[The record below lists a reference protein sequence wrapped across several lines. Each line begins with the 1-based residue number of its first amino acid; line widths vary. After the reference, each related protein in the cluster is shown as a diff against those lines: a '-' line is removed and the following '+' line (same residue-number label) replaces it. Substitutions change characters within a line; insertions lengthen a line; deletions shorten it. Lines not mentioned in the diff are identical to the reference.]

1 MARCAQ
7 TARFCFVLSSP
18 PEASDKTGVGLTT
31 PAVGLSDGRHRYNA
45 TVNRL
50 FWRAGGLAK
59 IQWARLRR
67 RRLSDDYE
75 TRPPSPQHALD
86 LFAGEWS
93 SALPPGHE
101 GLTAG
106 AIPLYADRW
115 LHWGLERLGGVRDQ
129 RVLELGP
136 LEGAHSWLL
145 VSQGAASVTAI
156 EANRRAYLKCL
167 VMKEIL
173 GTERVRVLLGDAVG
187 FLAGHVADPAAPR
200 YDLAVASGVLYHMA
214 DPITLLSRLAKA
226 ADRLYLFTFYYDEA
240 VIAGRPQ
247 LAARFLGTE
256 ARTVDGFPHRLHVH
270 TYQAARYDPRFCGGP
285 AAVSRWLSRADLL
298 GALRHVGFADVEI
311 GLDDPAHANGP
322 VLALV
327 ARRGGAA
334 PLPIR

>member
-1 MARCAQ
+1 M
-7 TARFCFVLSSP
+7 
-18 PEASDKTGVGLTT
+18 
-31 PAVGLSDGRHRYNA
+31 
-45 TVNRL
+45 NRL

-67 RRLSDDYE
+67 RRLNDDYE

-86 LFAGEWS
+86 LFPGEWS

-145 VSQGAASVTAI
+145 ASRGAASVTAI

-173 GTERVRVLLGDAVG
+173 GTERVRVLLGDAVA
-187 FLAGHVADPAAPR
+187 FLADSPVPR

-214 DPITLLSRLAKA
+214 DPVTLLSRLAKA

-240 VIAGRPQ
+240 VITGRPQ

-270 TYQAARYDPRFCGGP
+270 TYQAARYEPRFCGGP

-298 GALRHVGFADVEI
+298 GALRHVGFDEIEI

-322 VLALV
+322 ALALV
-327 ARRGGAA
+327 ARRGDAAA
-334 PLPIR
+334 PPIR

>member
-1 MARCAQ
+1 M
-7 TARFCFVLSSP
+7 
-18 PEASDKTGVGLTT
+18 
-31 PAVGLSDGRHRYNA
+31 
-45 TVNRL
+45 NRL
-50 FWRAGGLAK
+50 LWRAGGLAK
-59 IQWARLRR
+59 IQWARLRGQ
-67 RRLSDDYE
+67 RLNDDYE

-93 SALPPGHE
+93 SSLPPGHE
-101 GLTAG
+101 ALTAG
-106 AIPLYADRW
+106 SIPLHADRW

-173 GTERVRVLLGDAVG
+173 GTQRVQVLLGDAAA
-187 FLAGHVADPAAPR
+187 FLAALLEDPAATR

-214 DPITLLSRLAKA
+214 DPVTLLARLAKA
-226 ADRLYLFTFYYDEA
+226 ADRLYLFTCYYDEA

-256 ARTVDGFPHRLHVH
+256 QRTVAGFPHRLHVH
-270 TYQAARYDPRFCGGP
+270 SYQAARYDPRFCGGP
-285 AAVSRWLSRADLL
+285 VAVSRWLSRADLL
-298 GALRHVGFADVEI
+298 GALRHVGFDDVEV

-322 VLALV
+322 VLSLV
-327 ARRGGAA
+327 ARRGDAA
-334 PLPIR
+334 SPPIR